1 MARVFLELAVA
12 GDRRAV
18 IEPGMLGGL
27 ITSGPDLSET
37 ASKDRPLRLLMRA
50 GETIDVIGIS
60 AHLLLAKMDRASV
73 NNKKGMYDTVTLDGQ
88 SFQRDTVVI
97 WLDEDDGKSPG

>member
-1 MARVFLELAVA
+1 MARVFLELAVS
-12 GDRRAV
+12 GDRRV
-18 IEPGMLGGL
+18 LIEPGLIGGVL
-27 ITSGPDLSET
+27 TSGSDLSET
-37 ASKDRPLRLLMRA
+37 ASKEAPLRLLMRA

-73 NNKKGMYDTVTLDGQ
+73 KNKSGAFDTVTMDGQ

-97 WLDEDDGKSPG
+97 WLDGDNG